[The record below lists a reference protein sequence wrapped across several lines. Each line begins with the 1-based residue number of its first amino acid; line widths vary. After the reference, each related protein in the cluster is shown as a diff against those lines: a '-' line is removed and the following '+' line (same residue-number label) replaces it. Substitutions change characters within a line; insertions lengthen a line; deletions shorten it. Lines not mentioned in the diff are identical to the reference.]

1 MSIIVQ
7 KFGGTSVGSSFAIR
21 KVFEIVSSTPGKRI
35 VVLSASAGITD
46 KLVRISETC
55 LSKET
60 NGYKELFEE
69 IEKHHLKLIIE
80 LFENSDESA
89 SCIRE
94 VNFILQSLL
103 RLIHGVRILD
113 ELTDKVK
120 AEILS
125 YGEILSSS
133 IFHHFSLFRGLNT
146 FLLDARQII
155 ETDNYHLEAKP
166 NLNKIEQ
173 NGAKIRK
180 IFENYDVIV
189 TQGFIGNWQKETT
202 VLGRGGSDFSASLFG
217 FSVDADEIQIWT
229 DVDGIMTT
237 DPKVVPNA
245 KVIETI
251 SFEEVTELSFF
262 GAKVL
267 HPETIKPA
275 MIKRIPVKVLNTF
288 FPEGKGTT
296 ILPEIVNNNHHSRIR
311 SLHLI
316 EDCFLLRR
324 KLDLNSK
331 DIGYYLEFV
340 QDNFGKLFNFS
351 HNRNN
356 FTSIVKGGKCSNISS
371 LLSDEAIEFDKF
383 DLIAFFGPNLSNL
396 DSFSLQKLFEIL
408 FSFNDILGNSFL
420 QFVSIH
426 SAILLVKEGKG
437 KEVVG
442 KIHSMLFD

>member
-275 MIKRIPVKVLNTF
+275 MVKRIPVKVLNTF

-296 ILPEIVNNNHHSRIR
+296 ILPEIFNNNHHSRIR
-311 SLHLI
+311 SLHLV

-437 KEVVG
+437 KEIVG